1 MGGGGGRVQCVME
14 KRKGKGKEGKER
26 GEIGNERERL
36 ALALGPILDLPLSLI

>member
-1 MGGGGGRVQCVME
+1 MQCVME
-14 KRKGKGKEGKER
+14 KRKGKGKEGKERGEIGNER